1 MGCDWSV
8 LSHSNLSAPAAA
20 LSLSVCL
27 SLCLSLACLR
37 CKLPAAAA
45 AALCARCRSRV
56 HIDTHTLLSVCA
68 YTTTHT
74 HTTTTPITAA
84 ATQARPSH
92 CHRCASLL
100 LLPGLPSNLLSLPGA
115 ADLRVSRSS
124 STAEKER
131 PPATYHHQRQPTR
144 ELQCSP
150 THNSNLAD
158 TTPPP
163 LTTRIEAPP
172 CSQQACCRA
181 TLAAPSVRLHP
192 RCWTVSTSPALDRL
206 SPFSLARAS
215 TIDFFDL
222 QCTEK
227 PAR

>member
-20 LSLSVCL
+20 LSLPVSVCL
-27 SLCLSLACLR
+27 CVSLWPASAASFLLLLLSA
-37 CKLPAAAA
+37 PAAAPECTSTRTRCCLSA
-45 AALCARCRSRV
+45 HTLHTPPLPPSLPPRRKPVPRTATAARCCFCC
-56 HIDTHTLLSVCA
+56 HQAFLL
-68 YTTTHT
+68 TF
-74 HTTTTPITAA
+74 
-84 ATQARPSH
+84 
-92 CHRCASLL
+92 
-100 LLPGLPSNLLSLPGA
+100 SLPGA

-150 THNSNLAD
+150 THNSNLLD

-163 LTTRIEAPP
+163 LTTHIAPP
-172 CSQQACCRA
+172 PRSQRACCRA

-206 SPFSLARAS
+206 PPFSLARAS